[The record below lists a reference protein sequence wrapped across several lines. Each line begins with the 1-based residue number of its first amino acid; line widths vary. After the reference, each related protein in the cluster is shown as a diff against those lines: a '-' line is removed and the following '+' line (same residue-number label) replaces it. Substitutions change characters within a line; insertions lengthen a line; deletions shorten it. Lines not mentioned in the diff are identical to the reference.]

1 MDDDSGT
8 MSSWFVLRSMG
19 LSPAN
24 IGDPIYYVTA
34 PIFRRLV
41 YNWRIRKHLLSK
53 LRTTIKTIFMYNQQ
67 CLMGKL

>member
-34 PIFRRLV
+34 PILEVVV
-41 YNWRIRKHLLSK
+41 YNWRIRKHLSK
-53 LRTTIKTIFMYNQQ
+53 LRTTIKTILCTISNA
-67 CLMGKL
+67 

>member
-34 PIFRRLV
+34 PILEGWF
-41 YNWRIRKHLLSK
+41 
-53 LRTTIKTIFMYNQQ
+53 TI
-67 CLMGKL
+67 GE